1 MSEHLKTIQKVKQY
15 INEEDYLGLTE
26 YIEKREIEV
35 RESED
40 KSSKY
45 IDKLVKELKWKIITF
60 LSH

>member
-45 IDKLVKELKWKIITF
+45 IDKLVKELK
-60 LSH
+60 